1 MFLSMDGIIKERFD
15 ELHVLAR
22 KYSHIIPCNLLNEA
36 FEHQINYFIDI
47 DKEQF
52 QIVRKRIQVFM
63 AVPTLQ
69 EAALC

>member
-22 KYSHIIPCNLLNEA
+22 KYSYLIPCNLQNEA
-36 FEHQINYFIDI
+36 FEHQITYCFDI

-52 QIVRKRIQVFM
+52 NMERKRIQVFM
-63 AVPTLQ
+63 AVPSLHYKKRH
-69 EAALC
+69 